1 MCLCLAEESEHGR
14 VTGVSSPSLTPALR
28 LATVRGRGQWMDMGR
43 LRGSLLPP
51 GPLPLSQGLLPTH
64 QSWDRVLDP
73 EYRRQSLLGP
83 AAGSANLAS

>member
-1 MCLCLAEESEHGR
+1 
-14 VTGVSSPSLTPALR
+14 
-28 LATVRGRGQWMDMGR
+28 MDMGR